1 MRDLLS
7 LTEIKEICTLRSSTS
22 YYTNTFNK
30 HNTIMVIRIS
40 RDITLIVH
48 AYNKCIHTYIKSN
61 RKKVNSCFHALFL
74 PNWSMSRQIF
84 FLYRHQYI
92 YYFSIHKG
100 AIPTSAMALVIFFS
114 PLNLH

>member
-61 RKKVNSCFHALFL
+61 QKKVNSCFHALFL

-84 FLYRHQYI
+84 FYTDTNIYIILLYTRAPFQTVPWHW
-92 YYFSIHKG
+92 
-100 AIPTSAMALVIFFS
+100 LFFS
-114 PLNLH
+114 HL